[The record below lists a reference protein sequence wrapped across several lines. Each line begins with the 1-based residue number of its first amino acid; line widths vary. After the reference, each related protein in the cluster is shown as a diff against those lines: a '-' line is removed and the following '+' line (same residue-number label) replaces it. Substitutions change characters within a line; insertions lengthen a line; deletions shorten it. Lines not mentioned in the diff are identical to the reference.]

1 MLWLTKWI
9 EEEKIMRKN
18 KILTIFT
25 VFVFIFLI
33 APLIIITVTAFGESS
48 AITFP
53 IKSFSMKWFANVFT
67 IQSFR
72 KSFLTSLEISM
83 LATVIALFVGIPAA
97 YALARSGMRGKQ
109 LIKSFFL
116 SPTIV
121 PGIVVGFALYQFIV
135 LTMRIPV
142 FFGLLI
148 GHFLITLPYVIRI
161 VGSSLEQFDFA
172 MEEAAWSLGC
182 GKLDTFFKIVL
193 PNITSGISAA
203 FMLAFINSFNNIP
216 VSMFLSGPGV
226 SAFPSTLMSYIEYN
240 YDPTVSAVSVLLMLS
255 TVIIMVIVD
264 KTLGIAALA
273 K

>member
-1 MLWLTKWI
+1 MG
-9 EEEKIMRKN
+9 KN
-18 KILTIFT
+18 KLLTLFTIL
-25 VFVFIFLI
+25 VFIFLV
-33 APLIIITVTAFGESS
+33 APLLIITVTAFGEGT
-48 AITFP
+48 AIKFP
-53 IKSFSMKWFANVFT
+53 IDSFSFKWFANVF
-67 IQSFR
+67 QVKSFR

-83 LATVIALFVGIPAA
+83 LATVIALLVGIPAA
-97 YALARSGMRGKQ
+97 YAIARTGMKGKQ
-109 LIKSFFL
+109 LIKSVFL

-135 LTMRIPV
+135 LSLRLPV
-142 FFGLLI
+142 FFGLLV

-161 VGSSLEQFDFA
+161 VGSSLEQFDFS

-182 GKLDTFFKIVL
+182 TKTKAFFKIVL

-226 SAFPSTLMSYIEYN
+226 STFPSTLMSYIEYN
-240 YDPTVSAVSVLLMLS
+240 YDPTVSAVSVLLMMC
-255 TVIIMVIVD
+255 TVVIMVIVD
-264 KTLGIAALA
+264 KTLGIAALT